1 VFTNNFEPRKSF
13 TLSGN
18 LPEQVHLT
26 DQSKLLSLPLSEA
39 ITIAAQAVGEVLSGR
54 SLTEV
59 LDQLEAHER
68 PIVQSLSFDALRKWV
83 RSHELIREFIPK
95 PPPSEVEHLLSVAIA
110 LFLQG
115 NEEGNHY
122 AAHTIVDQA
131 VKACSEYDK
140 TMYAKG
146 LVNAVL
152 RKVSLTVQKSEG
164 ENLYPPDPIPMFVP
178 AWWRANLKQ
187 NYPKQWQSILFDQA
201 KRAPLILRVNPKQY
215 TRDEYQALLSESGI
229 SSLAVD
235 ELAGVQLPAALFLSK
250 PVPVGE
256 LPGFYT
262 GAVSVQDAGAQLA
275 ALLLNPQPGER
286 ILDACAAPGGKTAHL
301 LELADCKMV
310 ALELDQQRL
319 GKIGGNLDRL
329 RLQTG
334 DIHILQGDAS
344 KAGWWDGLAFD
355 KILLDAPCSASG
367 IVARHPD
374 IPFLRRAADIQSL
387 QQKQR
392 AILNQAWKMLK
403 PGGLMLYVTCSIFPE
418 EGEEQALWFAAE
430 HGNALRLDA
439 PGQILPSALNDGF
452 YYTLFKKNG
461 P

>member
-1 VFTNNFEPRKSF
+1 
-13 TLSGN
+13 
-18 LPEQVHLT
+18 LT

-83 RSHELIREFIPK
+83 RSHELIKEFIPK
-95 PPPSEVEHLLSVAIA
+95 PPPPEVEHLLSVAIA

-115 NEEGNHY
+115 NEDGNHY

-152 RKVSLTVQKSEG
+152 RKVSLTMQKSEG
-164 ENLYPPDPIPMFVP
+164 ENPYPPDPIPMFVP

-201 KRAPLILRVNPKQY
+201 KRAPLILRVNPKQF
-215 TRDEYQALLSESGI
+215 TRDEYQSLLSESGI
-229 SSLAVD
+229 SSSVID
-235 ELAGVQLPAALFLSK
+235 ELAGVQLPAALLLSK
-250 PVPVGE
+250 PVSVGE

-262 GAVSVQDAGAQLA
+262 GAVSVQDTGAQLA

-329 RLQTG
+329 RLQAG
-334 DIHILQGDAS
+334 DIRILQGDAS
-344 KAGWWDGLAFD
+344 KAGWWDSLAFD

-367 IVARHPD
+367 IIARHPD
-374 IPFLRRAADIQSL
+374 IPFLRRAADILSL

-403 PGGLMLYVTCSIFPE
+403 PEGLMLYVTCSIFPE
-418 EGEEQALWFAAE
+418 EGEDQALWFAAE

-439 PGQILPSALNDGF
+439 PGQILPSAVNDGF
-452 YYTLFKKNG
+452 YYALFKKNG